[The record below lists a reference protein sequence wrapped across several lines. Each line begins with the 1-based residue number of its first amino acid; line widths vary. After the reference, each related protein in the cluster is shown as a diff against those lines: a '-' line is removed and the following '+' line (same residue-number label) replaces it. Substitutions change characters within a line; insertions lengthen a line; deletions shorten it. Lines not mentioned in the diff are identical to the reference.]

1 MNRWPNGI
9 SQAKFSAGTFRFIQE
24 LKGIKYSNITEFPIQ
39 EKLEILINSV
49 KGLVCTQF
57 PFKNTYGLDFTLNY
71 EEYGY
76 PDIELVYPSMQ
87 IGAYHNITDAIDGML
102 KILYTMLSSYT
113 YAQILVQC
121 SYKKFMV
128 PCDFNLRLCDIYKN
142 ELSTVYPDD
151 NFFLSLEKIIF
162 HINYDTENNKELCIL
177 PRVICTYYR
186 TNDNSAK
193 TIRDSI
199 TIDSALNY
207 NLNTPIDLD
216 YKNY

>member
-76 PDIELVYPSMQ
+76 PDIE
-87 IGAYHNITDAIDGML
+87 
-102 KILYTMLSSYT
+102 
-113 YAQILVQC
+113 
-121 SYKKFMV
+121 
-128 PCDFNLRLCDIYKN
+128 
-142 ELSTVYPDD
+142 
-151 NFFLSLEKIIF
+151 
-162 HINYDTENNKELCIL
+162 
-177 PRVICTYYR
+177 
-186 TNDNSAK
+186 
-193 TIRDSI
+193 
-199 TIDSALNY
+199 
-207 NLNTPIDLD
+207 
-216 YKNY
+216 